1 MKTRAPHVK
10 TSLSIPL
17 ALWTRFRMQ
26 ALAEGRPAHQIV
38 AELLTAYL
46 AKKGAK

>member
-1 MKTRAPHVK
+1 MKTRKANTK
-10 TSLSIPL
+10 TSLAIPHE
-17 ALWTRFRMQ
+17 LWTRFRMQ
-26 ALAEGRPAHQIV
+26 ALAEHRPAHKIV